1 MNKKYMNKKRFY
13 IISSTF
19 LLIGLFT
26 GVVQYVGILDTLY
39 AAVNNPGHLWSEM
52 ECSSVLCIDTANS
65 RVGIGTETPGETLEI
80 NGNILTSGNGD
91 VCNGQGK
98 CLSSIFQT
106 NVIVG
111 NNPTCPS
118 GQSMIMKAYNG
129 TWYTPEN
136 TAITTWT
143 KVTCGTLLSADGTS
157 LLVNSNHTSKNCTD
171 NLGTVVEDASGNKMC
186 RFNLATCPSTWNQF
200 QNWSKTDGSYCSCY
214 ISNSVGYG
222 TTCQSSGTTGSHVWS
237 NNSARESSGLSAWAG
252 CSGGTAGCS
261 CYNTSGYY
269 DYVKSCSCS
278 ATATVSQIGC
288 Y

>member
-1 MNKKYMNKKRFY
+1 MNKKRFY

-26 GVVQYVGILDTLY
+26 GIVQYVGILDTLY

-52 ECSSVLCIDTANS
+52 ECSSALCIDTVNS

-80 NGNILTSGNGD
+80 NGNILTSGDGD

-118 GQSMIMKAYNG
+118 GQSMVMKAYNG
-129 TWYTPEN
+129 TWYTSEN

-143 KVTCGTLLSADGTS
+143 KVTCGALLSADGTS

-171 NLGTVVEDASGNKMC
+171 NLGTVVEDSSGNKMC
-186 RFNLATCPSTWNQF
+186 RFNLATCPSLWTQF
-200 QNWSKTDGSYCSCY
+200 ENWSTTIPGSCRAYVFAKNIMNPAQHGY
-214 ISNSVGYG
+214 IPCR
-222 TTCQSSGTTGSHVWS
+222 TLRSHSWS
-237 NNSARESSGLSAWAG
+237 NQTAEVYNHYWVTSSYQS
-252 CSGGTAGCS
+252 
-261 CYNTSGYY
+261 
-269 DYVKSCSCS
+269 
-278 ATATVSQIGC
+278 
-288 Y
+288 